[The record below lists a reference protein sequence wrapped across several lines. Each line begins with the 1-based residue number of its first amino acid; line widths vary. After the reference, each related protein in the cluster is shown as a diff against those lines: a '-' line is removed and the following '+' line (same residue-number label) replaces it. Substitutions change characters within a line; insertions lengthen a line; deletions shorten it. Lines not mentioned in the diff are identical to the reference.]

1 MLTSQGYVL
10 ENGTNRKTNVIFG
23 AGDILYCSYDPF
35 YSLLEIGKQNGRKIS
50 LKAEKPEDSQLYIC
64 IRLTYA
70 SD

>member
-35 YSLLEIGKQNGRKIS
+35 YSLLEIGK
-50 LKAEKPEDSQLYIC
+50 
-64 IRLTYA
+64 
-70 SD
+70 